1 MGSMNRQK
9 VIVGGLVAGIV
20 IAVLDYVIWT
30 YVLAGWAAGMTDAV
44 NAALSATMNS
54 KRAMV
59 GSVVA
64 DILFGIS
71 IVWCYAA
78 IRPRFGAGAK
88 TAMCAG
94 AFVWFVGTLAYSSLY
109 LYRLVSSEFMCVAAV
124 TALVEFVIGAYVGC
138 QMYSEPGAAA

>member
-1 MGSMNRQK
+1 MDADARDGWQL
-9 VIVGGLVAGIV
+9 IGAGQPL
-20 IAVLDYVIWT
+20 ASSLWPRRTVLPY
-30 YVLAGWAAGMTDAV
+30 G
-44 NAALSATMNS
+44 
-54 KRAMV
+54 
-59 GSVVA
+59 
-64 DILFGIS
+64 
-71 IVWCYAA
+71 WCYAA